1 MTSANQLR
9 TMGRIVN
16 ELRAIEMDLPASY
29 AAVLI
34 YTARHKAERGEDPN
48 SADVSDHTGI
58 ARPSM
63 SRILR
68 SMSDARMGKTR
79 VGEERPSGSRQSL
92 KLLEKTHD
100 PVDLRMIRLRLT
112 PKGAALL
119 RRIGDSLDTY
129 AALELNNGN

>member
-1 MTSANQLR
+1 MTSSNQLR
-9 TMGRIVN
+9 TLGRIIN
-16 ELRAIEMDLPASY
+16 ELRAVEMDLPASY

-34 YTARHKAERGEDPN
+34 YIARHRAEQGEDPN
-48 SADVSDHTGI
+48 SADVSNHTGI

-79 VGEERPSGSRQSL
+79 VGEERPTGSRQSL
-92 KLLEKTHD
+92 KLIEKMHD

-112 PKGAALL
+112 PKGSALL
-119 RRIGDSLDTY
+119 GRLGDALDTY
-129 AALELNNGN
+129 ARQENANGN

>member
-1 MTSANQLR
+1 MHTVTQLR
-9 TMGRIVN
+9 TAGRIVN
-16 ELRAIEMDLPASY
+16 ELRAVEADLPASY

-34 YTARHKAERGEDPN
+34 YVARHRTEQGEDPN
-48 SADVSDHTGI
+48 SADISDHTGI

-92 KLLEKTHD
+92 RLVEKLHD
-100 PVDLRMIRLRLT
+100 PVDLRMIRVRLT
-112 PKGAALL
+112 PKGLALL
-119 RRIGDSLDTY
+119 GRIGDALDAY
-129 AALELNNGN
+129 QK